1 MKKPSLGII
10 IFGWIEILSIL
21 ATVMTLL
28 RIEYLPMV
36 LLFFPVPVAILGVF
50 TMRLRPLA
58 RRLNLLLSPLIVFTY
73 SCNFMIILEYMLS
86 LIDPAIEFSR
96 GHFSILFLIAFIIH
110 IFFFTRPE
118 VREQFKG

>member
-73 SCNFMIILEYMLS
+73 SCNFLIILEYILS
-86 LIDPAIEFSR
+86 LINPVIELNV

-118 VREQFKG
+118 IREQFEK